1 MIRGGK
7 GEIDIKTVLFFERK
21 VDFLSLLKQ
30 IPRYESNK
38 ANQRVIHKIYYQDN
52 LVARC
57 SKIPVLYVFGGSQ
70 Y

>member
-7 GEIDIKTVLFFERK
+7 GGNSTKTVLFFERK
-21 VDFLSLLKQ
+21 VNFLSPLKQ
-30 IPRYESNK
+30 IPGYEVNK

-57 SKIPVLYVFGGSQ
+57 FKNTSFIYF
-70 Y
+70 